1 MSSTPKTNPQDLQA
15 SNSSKMKAHLK
26 ISTLFISE
34 GSAVS
39 YEMQSPSED
48 DVDSLCA
55 NSPIGRSVEGM
66 K

>member
-15 SNSSKMKAHLK
+15 SNSSKMKAHLM
-26 ISTLFISE
+26 ISTLFNSE
-34 GSAVS
+34 ESAVS

-48 DVDSLCA
+48 DVDSLFA
-55 NSPIGRSVEGM
+55 NSPFGRTLEGM